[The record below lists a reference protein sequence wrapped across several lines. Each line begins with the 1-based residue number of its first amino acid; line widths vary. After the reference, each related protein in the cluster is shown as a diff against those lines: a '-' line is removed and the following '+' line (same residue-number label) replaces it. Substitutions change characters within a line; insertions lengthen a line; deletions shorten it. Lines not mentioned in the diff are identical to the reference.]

1 MATLVTHKQDNKLEY
16 YIRAAKIDGK
26 HRQICKGG
34 LTMQVLINTLAELT
48 MSEIKEITDL
58 IDYLDNTSVDIR
70 YKALFILILDT
81 GVRRGEITG
90 LRWSDIKDGIIYIK
104 HARCTITNEC
114 EWYKPLPTMTLD
126 RALPIGDYTQAVL
139 DELKQCQN
147 EQAKAL
153 GHLWHDTDLI
163 FTTRDGQQLNPSVP
177 YQWLRLQ
184 RQKDSMTPISVA
196 ALRNMYASVSSALIS
211 FSSNRLEV
219 SGLNNVC
226 TSLCNYA
233 QAYKQQIIS
242 SNGANHSLIDIIRNN
257 NPKTA
262 KEG

>member
-34 LTMQVLINTLAELT
+34 LTMQALINTLADLT
-48 MSEIKEITDL
+48 MNEIKEITDL

-70 YKALFILILDT
+70 YKAFFALILDI
-81 GVRRGEITG
+81 GVRRGEAIA
-90 LRWSDIKDGIIYIK
+90 LRWSEIEGGSIHIRQ
-104 HARCTITNEC
+104 ACGTILGAC
-114 EWYKPLPTMTLD
+114 EWYKPLPTMALD
-126 RALPIGDYTQAVL
+126 RALQIGDYTQAVL

-196 ALRNMYASVSSALIS
+196 ALRNMYASVISALIS
-211 FSSNRLEV
+211 FSGSHSEV
-219 SGLNNVC
+219 AGLNNVC

-242 SNGANHSLIDIIRNN
+242 SNGANHSLIDIVRNN